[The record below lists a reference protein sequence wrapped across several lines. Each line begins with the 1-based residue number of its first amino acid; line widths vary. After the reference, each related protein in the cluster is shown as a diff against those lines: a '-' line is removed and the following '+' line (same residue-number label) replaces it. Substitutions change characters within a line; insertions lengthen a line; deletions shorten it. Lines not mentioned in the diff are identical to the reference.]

1 MERLWQADHPPEP
14 DEGIVETHPDDL
26 K

>member
-26 K
+26 E